1 MTTKVIKDRYA
12 LRKEINEYLDQFD
25 YEDMHDAWQKIS
37 RDPWLFDKDTRVEES
52 MILKL
57 KNKCPRC
64 GMPSQYHRDDC
75 EYSMNQLMFRELES
89 SDRGLIYFT
98 MAMGEL
104 ISKQKE
110 LGDK

>member
-37 RDPWLFDKDTRVEES
+37 RDPWLFDKDTSVEEA

-64 GMPSQYHRDDC
+64 GLPSQYHSEDC

>member
-1 MTTKVIKDRYA
+1 
-12 LRKEINEYLDQFD
+12 
-25 YEDMHDAWQKIS
+25 
-37 RDPWLFDKDTRVEES
+37 
-52 MILKL
+52 
-57 KNKCPRC
+57 
-64 GMPSQYHRDDC
+64 MPSQYHRDDC